1 MNKIFIKADT
11 ELIGVNN
18 IVLSEVDNKI
28 YISTSAIIQDSIE
41 GSLAIYFSDDSKQ
54 IVGTG
59 PKCVWNKDLL
69 ILELENVSA
78 ETIQS
83 KILKSSKIDADYIK
97 VEISES
103 EHFKS
108 NSINTE
114 SIESDYATSKKIAV
128 KNWLG
133 FDSKIKQNSHPF
145 KLLVHQI
152 GDKETLLLIANEYKE
167 DTVPKVLMS
176 FEDERV
182 RFLTR
187 PNIVSRTIQS
197 SVGEKDDIKGDIAV
211 DENFIYYCIQ
221 NFDGM
226 SKIWKRSPM
235 SHW

>member
-1 MNKIFIKADT
+1 
-11 ELIGVNN
+11 
-18 IVLSEVDNKI
+18 
-28 YISTSAIIQDSIE
+28 
-41 GSLAIYFSDDSKQ
+41 
-54 IVGTG
+54 
-59 PKCVWNKDLL
+59 
-69 ILELENVSA
+69 
-78 ETIQS
+78 
-83 KILKSSKIDADYIK
+83 
-97 VEISES
+97 
-103 EHFKS
+103 
-108 NSINTE
+108 
-114 SIESDYATSKKIAV
+114 
-128 KNWLG
+128 
-133 FDSKIKQNSHPF
+133 
-145 KLLVHQI
+145 VHQI

>member
-1 MNKIFIKADT
+1 
-11 ELIGVNN
+11 
-18 IVLSEVDNKI
+18 
-28 YISTSAIIQDSIE
+28 
-41 GSLAIYFSDDSKQ
+41 
-54 IVGTG
+54 VGTG

-69 ILELENVSA
+69 ILELENVIA

-83 KILKSSKIDADYIK
+83 KILKSSKIGADYIK
-97 VEISES
+97 VEIIES

-152 GDKETLLLIANEYKE
+152 GDKETLLLIANEYK